1 MAHQKQEYK
10 ISPMRVGRSVFH
22 RDKAD
27 DSSDTARVHKRRRLS
42 PSFSFSQDAGDNN
55 SDQDSLIKTM
65 KMRLKEQGLAL
76 VDLEKENNE
85 ASDKGGAGRW
95 KLIHDS

>member
-1 MAHQKQEYK
+1 
-10 ISPMRVGRSVFH
+10 
-22 RDKAD
+22 
-27 DSSDTARVHKRRRLS
+27 
-42 PSFSFSQDAGDNN
+42 
-55 SDQDSLIKTM
+55 M